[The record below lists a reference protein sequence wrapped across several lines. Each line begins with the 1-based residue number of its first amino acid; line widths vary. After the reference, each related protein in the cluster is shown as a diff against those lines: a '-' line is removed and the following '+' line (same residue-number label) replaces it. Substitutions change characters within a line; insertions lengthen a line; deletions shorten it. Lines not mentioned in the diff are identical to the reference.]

1 MERDQ
6 GGNASSYERLND
18 QNQLKAKLHVVLQ
31 NCFPKAPTLSS
42 QQLHKWHEEYKAVPA
57 NQLVSHHVVIQEI
70 QSDELDKDA
79 VEQCI
84 AALAANIS
92 VENRFCTDC
101 QHLFA
106 HWPDLGDPS
115 AKDPSTKKNWPGSG
129 ADWKHTVARE
139 CHTLLLEAAARK
151 GCRFCA
157 FLVQM
162 IRDSGLLETIR
173 KIEVRLL
180 QGLDEKAMASLSV
193 QNWGQNTAQLL
204 WVNFPGKVCD
214 HCNYGIAQEIN
225 FESQAM
231 EPSSK

>member
-6 GGNASSYERLND
+6 GRETSSYEQSND
-18 QNQLKAKLHVVLQ
+18 QKQLKAKLHAVVQ
-31 NCFPKAPTLSS
+31 NCFQKAPALSP
-42 QQLHKWHEEYKAVPA
+42 QQLRKWHEEYKAVPA
-57 NQLVSHHVVIQEI
+57 NKLNSQHVIIQEV
-70 QSDELDKDA
+70 QSDELDEHA
-79 VEQCI
+79 VERCI
-84 AALAANIS
+84 AELAADIS
-92 VENRFCTDC
+92 VENRFCGDC

-106 HWPDLGDPS
+106 HWPDLGDPE

-180 QGLDEKAMASLSV
+180 QCLDKKAMASLAV

-204 WVNFPGKVCD
+204 WVNFPGKVCG